1 MKLSDLYKEERELS
15 VAIGDDAL
23 HVTYRPAA
31 YTPLLEAMLQD
42 SVAGGRPSQA
52 LAEAL
57 CALLVDWDLFNDD
70 DEKLA
75 INKSTLMSL
84 PVGAAGCAF
93 VRDWAGHCR
102 KPYELRALRR
112 WLETEGS
119 YGEPPDWYRLI
130 RAAKYLN
137 VPPWEL
143 ARQAKWWTEIALIA
157 ETAEAKAAERK
168 TQQWRSR

>member
-42 SVAGGRPSQA
+42 SVAAGRPSQA

-84 PVGAAGCAF
+84 PVGALAALLSEIGQDIAANPTSFGPSAAGSKRRGATESR
-93 VRDWAGHCR
+93 RDG
-102 KPYELRALRR
+102 
-112 WLETEGS
+112 TG
-119 YGEPPDWYRLI
+119 
-130 RAAKYLN
+130 
-137 VPPWEL
+137 
-143 ARQAKWWTEIALIA
+143 
-157 ETAEAKAAERK
+157 
-168 TQQWRSR
+168 